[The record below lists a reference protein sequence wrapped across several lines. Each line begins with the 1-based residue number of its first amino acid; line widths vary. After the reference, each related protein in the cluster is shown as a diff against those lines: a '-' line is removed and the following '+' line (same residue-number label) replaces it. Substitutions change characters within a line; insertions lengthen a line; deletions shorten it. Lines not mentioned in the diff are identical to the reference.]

1 MLADYWWNL
10 LVKLKF
16 FSFPIGPELHQL
28 SCLWMIKKRHRACL
42 FIRKYIFLCLSNH
55 IWVGIGG
62 FYRLVVALKAG
73 PPKEM
78 VSWKVNWQKVPPGF
92 GLPVLCNRWIVSSL
106 YKCEFATLWVA
117 NKHCG
122 THPFVEGIGKWTYGQ
137 HLDRWGSFLLEVLSV
152 ESSWLH
158 TQWGQWDLMP
168 MPGGRSMNIRV
179 SQKNTFF
186 EFCLRGWTTGAD

>member
-1 MLADYWWNL
+1 M
-10 LVKLKF
+10 
-16 FSFPIGPELHQL
+16 H
-28 SCLWMIKKRHRACL
+28 ACL
-42 FIRKYIFLCLSNH
+42 SGNIYIFELEQSF
-55 IWVGIGG
+55 WVGIGG
-62 FYRLVVALKAG
+62 FYRLAVALKAG
-73 PPKEM
+73 PSKEM
-78 VSWKVNWQKVPPGF
+78 VSWKVNWQKGPPGF

-179 SQKNTFF
+179 SQKKLFLNFVCAVEPLVRTSSQSPRNFF
-186 EFCLRGWTTGAD
+186 QRYRPINDTLTTIWNFGLI